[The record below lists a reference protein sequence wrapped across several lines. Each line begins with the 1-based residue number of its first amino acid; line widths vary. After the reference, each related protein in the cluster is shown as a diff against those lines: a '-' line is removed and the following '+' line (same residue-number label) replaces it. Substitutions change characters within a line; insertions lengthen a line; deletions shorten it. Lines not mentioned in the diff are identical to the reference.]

1 MLRRVNAALFEAPAG
16 ARIQVVAAAQENNG
30 VNDARFEY
38 AGQILPRETIQG
50 LPGCS
55 FTVADAREGL
65 EAAVVFDP
73 AAPGSA
79 RYDLFEIENG
89 ATLDLHKS
97 TTHSD
102 FSPLISFTIKPEP
115 IDVSKVVAVR
125 PLEFPRPT
133 GRRPAKRKAR
143 KRPAPKN
150 AASKR
155 PATTKTTPKKTTR
168 RKAGKKRTR
177 TTLRKRAK

>member
-1 MLRRVNAALFEAPAG
+1 MLRRVNAALFEAPVG
-16 ARIQVVAAAQENNG
+16 ARIQVVAVAQENNG

-79 RYDLFEIENG
+79 RYDLFEVENG
-89 ATLDLHKS
+89 AMLDLHKS
-97 TTHSD
+97 TRHSD
-102 FSPLISFTIKPEP
+102 FSPLISFTIKPAP
-115 IDVSKVVAVR
+115 IDIPKAVAVR
-125 PLEFPRPT
+125 PLAFPRAT
-133 GRRPAKRKAR
+133 VRRAAKRKAR
-143 KRPAPKN
+143 KRPAPKK
-150 AASKR
+150 AARKR
-155 PATTKTTPKKTTR
+155 PVKK
-168 RKAGKKRTR
+168 K
-177 TTLRKRAK
+177 TLRKRAK

>member
-16 ARIQVVAAAQENNG
+16 ATIQVVAMAQENNG

-38 AGQILPRETIQG
+38 AGQILPRQTIQG

-55 FTVADAREGL
+55 FTVADSREGL

-79 RYDLFEIENG
+79 RYDLFEVENG

-97 TTHSD
+97 TRQSD
-102 FSPLISFTIKPEP
+102 FSPLISFTIRPEF
-115 IDVSKVVAVR
+115 IGVTTSAAR
-125 PLEFPRPT
+125 PPGFPQPT
-133 GRRPAKRKAR
+133 RRRAAKRKAR
-143 KRPAPKN
+143 K
-150 AASKR
+150 
-155 PATTKTTPKKTTR
+155 PATAKKATR
-168 RKAGKKRTR
+168 KKPSKKKPAGKKKT
-177 TTLRKRAK
+177 RAK